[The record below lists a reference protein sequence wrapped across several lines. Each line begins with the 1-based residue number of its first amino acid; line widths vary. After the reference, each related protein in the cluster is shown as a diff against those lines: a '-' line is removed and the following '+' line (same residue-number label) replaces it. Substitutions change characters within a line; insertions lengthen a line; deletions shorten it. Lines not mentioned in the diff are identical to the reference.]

1 MVAEEI
7 EDATADD
14 DEFDDDG
21 SDDAD
26 DGEGNVV
33 VVVVAFG
40 INSKIM
46 VWSCVV
52 TVILIR
58 SKWI

>member
-1 MVAEEI
+1 MIAEEI
-7 EDATADD
+7 EDATDD
-14 DEFDDDG
+14 DFDDDG
-21 SDDAD
+21 NDGDVAD

-33 VVVVAFG
+33 VVVAFG
-40 INSKIM
+40 INSKVM

-52 TVILIR
+52 TVFLMR